1 MESLYTFKF
10 NHSNALQALAHGK
23 TDNINYYEARKK
35 LFNLSIMADYDQLV
49 CLPTLTAIDKHWYQI
64 ETARKVLRQLGGRA
78 LLADEVGLGKTI
90 EAGLILSEYLARGMI
105 QSLLILTPASL
116 VSQWQQEL
124 QTKFNIDTITS
135 DDKQLQLNPS
145 EFWSNNN
152 RIIASLNTAKSPKHF
167 NLVTT
172 RNWDLVIVDEAH
184 HLKNRNTL
192 NWKLVNALN
201 KRFILMLT
209 ATPVQNSLVELFNL
223 LTLLKPGL
231 LKTEAAFK
239 KEYVSSKNGRIPKN
253 PEKLRQLMR
262 EVMVRNTRSLVDVQ
276 LPKRFATTIT
286 VNPAKSEEKLYQDLT
301 EYIRSLEMGESDT
314 EKQDKLDTDKSQQ
327 LAPEKQDNSDNEK
340 PQQLAP
346 EKPHKLD
353 KFSRTNLLMRAGSS
367 PQALA
372 DSLKNLAK
380 KFPSEELKTLTRRAS
395 QIKQVEKAIALV
407 DLLKKSTQKTIVF
420 TTHRA
425 TSAYLAKTL
434 EEAGISFAQFL
445 GDMSL
450 KDKDAA
456 IEAFRDNVPVLLASE
471 TGGEGRNIQFAN
483 AIVNYDL
490 PWNPMKIEQRIG
502 RIHRIGQKQDVFI
515 FNFCLKGSIEEYIL
529 RILHDKINMFEL
541 VVGEIETIL
550 GNVDDEFD
558 FSEIVID
565 IWLKHQAKPEL
576 DTAFDNLASELIK
589 AKDKYRETSELDE
602 QIFGEDFE
610 A

>member
-1 MESLYTFKF
+1 MENFYTFKF
-10 NHSNALQALAHGK
+10 NHTPALQALIDGQS
-23 TDNINYYEARKK
+23 DSIDYYYARTE
-35 LFNLSIMADYDQLV
+35 LFNLSLMADYDQLV

-90 EAGLILSEYLARGMI
+90 EAGLILSEYLARGML
-105 QSLLILTPASL
+105 QSILVLTPASL
-116 VSQWQQEL
+116 VSQWQLEL
-124 QTKFNIDTITS
+124 SEKFNIDTVTT
-135 DDKQLQLNPS
+135 DFVARQQNPE
-145 EFWSNNN
+145 EFWTSHP

-167 NLVTT
+167 DIVTQ
-172 RNWDLVIVDEAH
+172 RSWDLVIVDEAH
-184 HLKNRNTL
+184 HLKNRSTL

-239 KEYVSSKNGRIPKN
+239 KEYVSSSNGRVPKN

-286 VNPAKSEEKLYQDLT
+286 VTPSPSEQKLYQDLT
-301 EYIRSLEMGESDT
+301 QFLRDT
-314 EKQDKLDTDKSQQ
+314 E
-327 LAPEKQDNSDNEK
+327 PV
-340 PQQLAP
+340 
-346 EKPHKLD
+346 LD

-367 PQALA
+367 SRALTE
-372 DSLKNLAK
+372 SLKNLSK
-380 KFPSEELKTLTRRAS
+380 RLPSDELKTLTRRAA
-395 QIKQVEKAIALV
+395 QIQQVEKAKALV
-407 DLLKKSTQKTIVF
+407 DLLKQSSQKTIVF
-420 TTHRA
+420 TTHKA
-425 TSAYLAKTL
+425 TSAYLAETL
-434 EEAGISFAQFL
+434 QDVGIPFAEFL

-450 KDKDAA
+450 KQKDAA
-456 IEAFRDNVPVLLASE
+456 IDTFRDSVSVLLASE

-483 AIVNYDL
+483 SIVNYDL

-502 RIHRIGQKQDVFI
+502 RIHRIGQTQDVFI
-515 FNFCLKGSIEEYIL
+515 FNFCLKDSIEEYIL

-550 GNVDDEFD
+550 GQVDDEFD
-558 FSEIVID
+558 FSEAVMD
-565 IWLKHQAKPEL
+565 IWLKHQSLPEL
-576 DTAFDNLASELIK
+576 DTAFDQLADNLLQ
-589 AKDKYRETSELDE
+589 AKDKYRETSELE
-602 QIFGEDFE
+602 QQIFGEDFE

>member
-1 MESLYTFKF
+1 MMDSLYTFKF
-10 NHSNALQALAHGK
+10 NHSSALQALADGK
-23 TDNINYYEARKK
+23 TDNIDYYQARIK
-35 LFNLSIMADYDQLV
+35 LFNLSVMADYDQLV
-49 CLPTLTAIDKHWYQI
+49 CLPTLTGIDKHWYQI

-124 QTKFNIDTITS
+124 QTKFGIDTVTS

-145 EFWSNNN
+145 EFWTTNN
-152 RIIASLNTAKSPKHF
+152 RLIASLNTAKSAKHF

-172 RNWDLVIVDEAH
+172 RSWDLVIVDEAH
-184 HLKNRNTL
+184 HLKNRSTL
-192 NWKLVNALN
+192 NWKLVNALQ

-239 KEYVSSKNGRIPKN
+239 KEYVSSKNGRVPKN

-286 VNPAKSEEKLYQDLT
+286 VSPSQSEEKLYQDLT
-301 EYIRSLEMGESDT
+301 EYLRLFEIGTSDST
-314 EKQDKLDTDKSQQ
+314 QTQ
-327 LAPEKQDNSDNEK
+327 
-340 PQQLAP
+340 
-346 EKPHKLD
+346 KLD

-372 DSLKNLAK
+372 DSLKNLSK
-380 KFPSEELKTLTRRAS
+380 KFPSDELKTLTRRAS
-395 QIKQVEKAIALV
+395 QIKQVEKAKALV
-407 DLLKKSTQKTIVF
+407 DLLKKSSQKTIVF

-434 EEAGISFAQFL
+434 QKAGILFAQFL

-450 KDKDAA
+450 KEKDAA
-456 IEAFRDNVPVLLASE
+456 IEDFREHVPVLLASE

-502 RIHRIGQKQDVFI
+502 RIHRIGQTQDVFI
-515 FNFCLKGSIEEYIL
+515 FNFCLKDSIEEYIL
-529 RILHDKINMFEL
+529 KILHDKINMFEL

-550 GNVDDEFD
+550 GNVDEEFD
-558 FSEIVID
+558 FSEAVID
-565 IWLKHQAKPEL
+565 IWLKHQAKREL
-576 DTAFDNLASELIK
+576 DTAFENLATELIK

>member
-1 MESLYTFKF
+1 MT
-10 NHSNALQALAHGK
+10 ALKVGQSDSIDYYQARI
-23 TDNINYYEARKK
+23 D
-35 LFNLSIMADYDQLV
+35 LFNLSLMADYDSLV
-49 CLPTLTAIDKHWYQI
+49 CLPTLTTIDKHWYQI

-105 QSLLILTPASL
+105 QSILVLTPASL

-124 QTKFNIDTITS
+124 AEKFNVDCLTT
-135 DDKQLQLNPS
+135 DDKQIQQNPL
-145 EFWSNNN
+145 EFWTSFD
-152 RIIASLNTAKSPKHF
+152 RIIASLNTAKSPKHYPH
-167 NLVTT
+167 VTK

-184 HLKNRNTL
+184 HLKNRSTL

-239 KEYVSSKNGRIPKN
+239 KEYVSSNNGRVPKN

-286 VNPAKSEEKLYQDLT
+286 VTPSSSEQKVYQDLT
-301 EYIRSLEMGESDT
+301 NFLRT
-314 EKQDKLDTDKSQQ
+314 TD
-327 LAPEKQDNSDNEK
+327 LN
-340 PQQLAP
+340 
-346 EKPHKLD
+346 LD

-367 PQALA
+367 SRALTE
-372 DSLKNLAK
+372 SLKNLAK
-380 KFPSEELKTLTRRAS
+380 RLQCDELKILIRRAA
-395 QIKQVEKAIALV
+395 QIKQVEKALALV
-407 DLLKKSTQKTIVF
+407 DLLKQSQQKTIVF
-420 TTHRA
+420 TTHKA
-425 TSAYLAKTL
+425 TSAYLAETFL
-434 EEAGISFAQFL
+434 DAGIPFAEFL

-450 KDKDAA
+450 KQKDAA
-456 IEAFRDNVPVLLASE
+456 IDAFRDSVSVLLASE

-483 AIVNYDL
+483 CIVNYDL

-502 RIHRIGQKQDVFI
+502 RIHRIGQTQDVFI
-515 FNFCLKGSIEEYIL
+515 FNFCLKDSIEEYIL

-550 GNVDDEFD
+550 GNVDDDFD
-558 FSEIVID
+558 FSEVVMD
-565 IWLKHQAKPEL
+565 IWLKHQTPTLLNSAFEQLADEL
-576 DTAFDNLASELIK
+576 VQ
-589 AKDKYRETSELDE
+589 AKDKYRVSSELDE
-602 QIFGEDFE
+602 QIFGADFE

>member
-1 MESLYTFKF
+1 MDNFYTFKF
-10 NHSNALQALAHGK
+10 NHSKALTALQIGQ
-23 TDNINYYEARKK
+23 TDEIDYYYARTE
-35 LFNLSIMADYDQLV
+35 LFNLSLMADYDSLV

-105 QSLLILTPASL
+105 QSILVLTPASL
-116 VSQWQQEL
+116 VSQWQLEL
-124 QTKFNIDTITS
+124 SEKFNIDTVTTDS
-135 DDKQLQLNPS
+135 DARQQNPE
-145 EFWSNNN
+145 EFWTSHP

-167 NLVTT
+167 DFVTQ
-172 RNWDLVIVDEAH
+172 RSWDLVIVDEAH
-184 HLKNRNTL
+184 HLKNRSTL

-239 KEYVSSKNGRIPKN
+239 KEYVSSKNGRVPKN

-286 VNPAKSEEKLYQDLT
+286 VTPSPSEQKLYQDLT
-301 EYIRSLEMGESDT
+301 QFLRVQEP
-314 EKQDKLDTDKSQQ
+314 
-327 LAPEKQDNSDNEK
+327 A
-340 PQQLAP
+340 
-346 EKPHKLD
+346 LD

-367 PQALA
+367 SRALT
-372 DSLKNLAK
+372 DSLKHLAQRL
-380 KFPSEELKTLTRRAS
+380 PSDELKTLTRRAA
-395 QIKQVEKAIALV
+395 QIQQVEKAKALV
-407 DLLKKSTQKTIVF
+407 DLLKQSSQKTIVF
-420 TTHRA
+420 TTHKP
-425 TSAYLAKTL
+425 TSAYLAETL
-434 EEAGISFAQFL
+434 QDVGIPFAEFL

-450 KDKDAA
+450 KQKDAA
-456 IEAFRDNVPVLLASE
+456 IDAFRERVSVLLASE

-483 AIVNYDL
+483 VIVNYDL

-502 RIHRIGQKQDVFI
+502 RIHRIGQTQDVFI
-515 FNFCLKGSIEEYIL
+515 FNFCLANSIEEYIL

-550 GNVDDEFD
+550 GQVDDEFD
-558 FSEIVID
+558 FSEVVMD
-565 IWLKHQAKPEL
+565 IWLKHQAKPER
-576 DTAFDNLASELIK
+576 DTAFDQLADNLLK
-589 AKDKYRETSELDE
+589 AKEQYRSTSELE
-602 QIFGEDFE
+602 QQIFGDDFE

>member
-1 MESLYTFKF
+1 MDNLYTFKF
-10 NHSNALQALAHGK
+10 NHSAALQTLVSGLP
-23 TDNINYYEARKK
+23 DNLDYYEARIK
-35 LFNLSIMADYDQLV
+35 LFNLSVMADYDQLV
-49 CLPTLTAIDKHWYQI
+49 CLPTLTGIDQHWYQI
-64 ETARKVLRQLGGRA
+64 ETARKVLRQMGGRA

-116 VSQWQQEL
+116 VSQWQLEL
-124 QTKFNIDTITS
+124 SSKFSIDTITT
-135 DDKQLQLNPS
+135 DDKQLQLNPN
-145 EFWSNNN
+145 EFWSTNN
-152 RIIASLNTAKSPKHF
+152 RIIASLNTAKSAKHF
-167 NLVTT
+167 NLVTN

-239 KEYVSSKNGRIPKN
+239 KEYVSSKNGRVPKN

-286 VNPAKSEEKLYQDLT
+286 VTPSKSEAKLYEDLT
-301 EYIRSLEMGESDT
+301 EYLRVFEVGTSDST
-314 EKQDKLDTDKSQQ
+314 EV
-327 LAPEKQDNSDNEK
+327 E
-340 PQQLAP
+340 
-346 EKPHKLD
+346 KLD
-353 KFSRTNLLMRAGSS
+353 KFTRTNLLMRAGSS

-380 KFPSEELKTLTRRAS
+380 KFPSDELKTLTRRAS
-395 QIKQVEKAIALV
+395 QIKQVEKAQALV
-407 DLLKKSTQKTIVF
+407 DLLKKSSNKTIVF

-434 EEAGISFAQFL
+434 ETAGISFTQFL

-450 KDKDAA
+450 KEKDAA
-456 IEAFRDNVPVLLASE
+456 IEAFRERIPVLLASE

-483 AIVNYDL
+483 SIVNYDL

-515 FNFCLKGSIEEYIL
+515 FNFCLKDSIEEYIL
-529 RILHDKINMFEL
+529 KILHDKINMFEL

-550 GNVDDEFD
+550 GNIDEDFD
-558 FSEIVID
+558 FSEVVID
-565 IWLKHQAKPEL
+565 LWLKNQAKPEI
-576 DTAFDNLASELIK
+576 DTAFENLATELIK
-589 AKDKYRETSELDE
+589 AKDKYRETSILEQ